1 MATMNISVTDQMRAW
16 VEAQV
21 GEGRYATASDCLR
34 DLVRERMDREAKLA
48 ALRIEIQKGIDSG
61 PCDLTWQE
69 AIAEV
74 RGRIS
79 RQVSVG

>member
-16 VEAQV
+16 VETQV

-48 ALRIEIQKGIDSG
+48 ALRSEIQKGIDAG
-61 PCDLTWQE
+61 
-69 AIAEV
+69 
-74 RGRIS
+74 IS
-79 RQVSVG
+79 EKSWEEFKGELRARAATLG

>member
-48 ALRIEIQKGIDSG
+48 ALRVLIQEGIDSG
-61 PCDLTWQE
+61 
-69 AIAEV
+69 
-74 RGRIS
+74 IS
-79 RQVSVG
+79 EKSWEELLEEMKQRAAGMRAVG

>member
-16 VEAQV
+16 VETQV

-61 PCDLTWQE
+61 
-69 AIAEV
+69 
-74 RGRIS
+74 IS
-79 RQVSVG
+79 EKSWEEFAGELRSRAATLG

>member
-16 VEAQV
+16 VETQV

-48 ALRIEIQKGIDSG
+48 ALRVEIQKGIDSG
-61 PCDLTWQE
+61 
-69 AIAEV
+69 
-74 RGRIS
+74 IS
-79 RQVSVG
+79 EKSWEEFKGELRARAATLG